1 MLLITISTSYANI
14 TTAFIVTG
22 WHHRVGFS
30 SAWHLL

>member
-1 MLLITISTSYANI
+1 MLLIAIFTSYANLAN
-14 TTAFIVTG
+14 AFIVTG